1 MLHRTWDFAQSTA
14 TIRLAIKC
22 PVPATG
28 LFYIVV
34 TKAHRKTSLDEVIP
48 RHQICRHKNG
58 EGQTASNWSQTRLPQ
73 IKWYTKYHIPENYF
87 LMSEGKSKI
96 TYIYIYKYTHIY
108 INTNIHIYTAMHAR
122 DGSTRNVWS
131 ADGMP
136 RYFLLLSQDICID
149 LSRVPP
155 KNYIIKSPHQF
166 SRGGDLCNRDS
177 SNLLHLT
184 AGISPPQQR
193 APQHVHKTGICSTQF
208 YQFKYGMDP
217 SLKPTATNR
226 REDWYLGRRITK
238 PSPVQPQMEMKRA
251 SEAAPPHAPPQIKG
265 EGSQWDLQLAWICNP
280 RGLTVESDRKKF

>member
-1 MLHRTWDFAQSTA
+1 M
-14 TIRLAIKC
+14 
-22 PVPATG
+22 
-28 LFYIVV
+28 
-34 TKAHRKTSLDEVIP
+34 
-48 RHQICRHKNG
+48 
-58 EGQTASNWSQTRLPQ
+58 
-73 IKWYTKYHIPENYF
+73 
-87 LMSEGKSKI
+87 
-96 TYIYIYKYTHIY
+96 
-108 INTNIHIYTAMHAR
+108 NTNIHIYTAMHAR

-193 APQHVHKTGICSTQF
+193 APQHVHKTGICPTQF

-238 PSPVQPQMEMKRA
+238 PSPSPIPDGNEKGLGGCPSPRPTPDKRGR
-251 SEAAPPHAPPQIKG
+251 EPV
-265 EGSQWDLQLAWICNP
+265 GSAVSLDLQSPWAP
-280 RGLTVESDRKKF
+280 VGSDRKKF